1 MIVRPIKTRIFKEGE
16 RLDVFI
22 MKYIPRVTEGSIV
35 VVTSKIVALA
45 ERNTRE
51 FKNRKEKE
59 KIIREESQW
68 AMRTKY
74 TWLTIKDNTVM
85 VSAGVDES
93 NARGKLILL
102 PKDSFRTAAAIRRS
116 LMKVYGVKRLGV
128 VITDSRFLP
137 LRGGAVGVALGYAG
151 FKGIRLYKGKRDIFG
166 RIFKYERTD
175 VADSIATAAVLTMGE
190 GNEQMPL
197 ALITGSPVVF
207 VGHVRRDELVIDPR
221 EDLYQ
226 PLFERIKKIKLKRK

>member
-1 MIVRPIKTRIFKEGE
+1 MQIKPIRTRIFKEGDSLVQFVE
-16 RLDVFI
+16 R
-22 MKYIPRVTEGSIV
+22 YIPRVVECSIV
-35 VVTSKIVALA
+35 VITSKIVALA

-51 FKNRKEKE
+51 FKNQKEKE
-59 KIIREESQW
+59 NIIKEESQW

-85 VSAGVDES
+85 ASAGVDES

-102 PKDSFRTAAAIRRS
+102 PKDSFRTAAEIRRS
-116 LMKVYGVKRLGV
+116 LKKIYGVKRLGV

-151 FKGIRLYKGKRDIFG
+151 FKGIRNYKGKRDIFG
-166 RIFKYERTD
+166 RVFKFERTD

-207 VGHVRRDELVIDPR
+207 TDQVRRDELVIDPR